1 MDRMRYAIV
10 IHSLYQTTKKFYK
23 CGLNKTKFILYAYM
37 LSNPKM
43 YTESVK
49 SGWINMYLL

>member
-1 MDRMRYAIV
+1 MCNSHTQFIPDN
-10 IHSLYQTTKKFYK
+10 KKFYK

-49 SGWINMYLL
+49 SG

>member
-1 MDRMRYAIV
+1 MDQMRYAIV

-49 SGWINMYLL
+49 SG